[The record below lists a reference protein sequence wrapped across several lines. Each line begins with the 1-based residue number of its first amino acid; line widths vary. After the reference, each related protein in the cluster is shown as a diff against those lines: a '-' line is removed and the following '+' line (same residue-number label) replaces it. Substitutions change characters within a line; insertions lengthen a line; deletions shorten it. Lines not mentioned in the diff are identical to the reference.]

1 MTKILILAGGYSNER
16 EISLITAKS
25 VIYELKKN
33 KNYKLLLIEP
43 DGSFVK
49 KLRKFKPNL
58 VLNLLHGRYGEDGYI
73 QSILESEKVRYSHS
87 GVLSSSLAIDK
98 EISKKIFTKN
108 NILTPPHIKFSFK
121 NNSNIKNTIK
131 KIDSN
136 FKFPVVLKPINE
148 GSSVGV
154 YICTKKN
161 FNRNLM
167 KLKKFRDILIEKYI
181 PGREIQAAIL
191 GKKKLGI
198 IELKPRRKFY
208 DYKAKYSTSA
218 KTEHII
224 PVNLS
229 LKNLNN
235 IDFYPFKL
243 SKAKFA
249 MTAHIS
255 YAKIDKNNP
264 ATFSK
269 KIIKNII
276 RKKLKFRGILIS
288 DDISMKALKY
298 NLVTNAKK
306 SLEAGCNLVLY
317 CSGKTNDNLKLIKSV
332 PYIDKFTAK
341 KTSEFFNFLR

>member
-33 KNYKLLLIEP
+33 KKYKLLLIEP

-131 KIDSN
+131 KIDTN

-161 FNRNLM
+161 FNINLM

-229 LKNLNN
+229 LRNYNKVNS
-235 IDFYPFKL
+235 I
-243 SKAKFA
+243 A
-249 MTAHIS
+249 
-255 YAKIDKNNP
+255 
-264 ATFSK
+264 
-269 KIIKNII
+269 
-276 RKKLKFRGILIS
+276 
-288 DDISMKALKY
+288 MKAHKLLKCRGVSRSDFRFY
-298 NLVTNAKK
+298 NNKFYLLEVNTQPGMTSLSLVPEIAKYQNI
-306 SLEAGCNLVLY
+306 SF
-317 CSGKTNDNLKLIKSV
+317 TKLIEEIMRDAAINK
-332 PYIDKFTAK
+332 
-341 KTSEFFNFLR
+341 

>member
-33 KNYKLLLIEP
+33 KKYKLLLIEP

-49 KLRKFKPNL
+49 KLREFKPNL

-98 EISKKIFTKN
+98 EISKKIFTEN

-131 KIDSN
+131 KIDRN

-198 IELKPRRKFY
+198 IELKPKRKFY

-218 KTEHII
+218 K
-224 PVNLS
+224 LS
-229 LKNLNN
+229 
-235 IDFYPFKL
+235 I
-243 SKAKFA
+243 
-249 MTAHIS
+249 
-255 YAKIDKNNP
+255 
-264 ATFSK
+264 
-269 KIIKNII
+269 
-276 RKKLKFRGILIS
+276 
-288 DDISMKALKY
+288 
-298 NLVTNAKK
+298 
-306 SLEAGCNLVLY
+306 
-317 CSGKTNDNLKLIKSV
+317 
-332 PYIDKFTAK
+332 
-341 KTSEFFNFLR
+341 